1 MIAKDRKSQI
11 PVQRTNYGHSDYGG
25 AFHQTPNSPPT
36 LLSSQSLTYL
46 TQYYRTENH
55 SGKCKAGPTTQ
66 ENQEGVYPKYILSR
80 VIILVPWHCRR
91 GPPDQTVS
99 SSETPDA
106 RTTAIVLGPSTDDQ
120 PL

>member
-1 MIAKDRKSQI
+1 MIIAKDRKSQI

-55 SGKCKAGPTTQ
+55 SGKCKAGPTTVGAAMVASSAKFRVF
-66 ENQEGVYPKYILSR
+66 EVHYLIL
-80 VIILVPWHCRR
+80 
-91 GPPDQTVS
+91 G
-99 SSETPDA
+99 
-106 RTTAIVLGPSTDDQ
+106 
-120 PL
+120 